1 MGVFEAIKCALIEVA
16 NALIQHVLNNIL
28 SMIAAIISILPKMP
42 IPIDPLNWGDFG
54 ASLAYFIPIS
64 TMVQHFVLM
73 LGLMVLWYSY
83 EYIMRLI
90 KMIK

>member
-1 MGVFEAIKCALIEVA
+1 MAVFDAIKCALIEVA
-16 NALIQHVLNNIL
+16 NALIDHVLNNIL
-28 SMIAAIISILPKMP
+28 SMIAAIIGILPKMP
-42 IPIDPLNWGDFG
+42 IPIDPLNWGNFG
-54 ASLAYFIPIS
+54 SSLSYFIPIS
-64 TMVQHFVLM
+64 TMIQHFVLM